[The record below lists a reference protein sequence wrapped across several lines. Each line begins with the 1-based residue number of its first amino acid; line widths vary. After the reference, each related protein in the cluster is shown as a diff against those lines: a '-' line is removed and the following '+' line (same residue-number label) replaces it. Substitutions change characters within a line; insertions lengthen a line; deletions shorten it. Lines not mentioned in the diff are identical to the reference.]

1 MNMKRGGSLDN
12 STYVLAI
19 ITILNLIAYV
29 SVKDWKASA
38 ILIAAGM
45 ATYFL
50 QNSIL
55 LFVGILAAA
64 LTRSVYIEGLENK
77 EPKKEEEKEKEKK
90 ESVKKTTEV
99 IDGDYTDIKG
109 ATLEGLSQQAGE
121 LAERQTNL
129 FEMAKQLAPM
139 MQQAENMMNKLPKGF
154 LEDTMKRMNKKKNK
168 LSM

>member
-38 ILIAAGM
+38 ILIAAGI

-77 EPKKEEEKEKEKK
+77 EEEKEEKKEKEKEKK

-99 IDGDYTDIKG
+99 IDGDNTDIKG

-154 LEDTMKRMNKKKNK
+154 LEDTMKRMNKKK
-168 LSM
+168 

>member
-38 ILIAAGM
+38 ILIAAGI

-50 QNSIL
+50 QNCIL

-77 EPKKEEEKEKEKK
+77 ETEKKEKEKEKEKEKK
-90 ESVKKTTEV
+90 VTTDV
-99 IDGDYTDIKG
+99 IDGDNTNIKG

-154 LEDTMKRMNKKKNK
+154 LENTMKRMKKNK
-168 LSM
+168 DSM

>member
-38 ILIAAGM
+38 ILIAAGI

-50 QNSIL
+50 QNCIL

-77 EPKKEEEKEKEKK
+77 ETEEKEKEKEK
-90 ESVKKTTEV
+90 EKKKVTTV
-99 IDGDYTDIKG
+99 IEGDNTNIKG

-154 LEDTMKRMNKKKNK
+154 LENTMKRMKKNK
-168 LSM
+168 DSM

>member
-1 MNMKRGGSLDN
+1 MKRGGSLDN

-64 LTRSVYIEGLENK
+64 C
-77 EPKKEEEKEKEKK
+77 
-90 ESVKKTTEV
+90 
-99 IDGDYTDIKG
+99 
-109 ATLEGLSQQAGE
+109 A
-121 LAERQTNL
+121 
-129 FEMAKQLAPM
+129 
-139 MQQAENMMNKLPKGF
+139 
-154 LEDTMKRMNKKKNK
+154 
-168 LSM
+168 

>member
-38 ILIAAGM
+38 ILIAAGI

-50 QNSIL
+50 QNCIL

-77 EPKKEEEKEKEKK
+77 ETEEKEKEKEK
-90 ESVKKTTEV
+90 EKKKVTTV
-99 IDGDYTDIKG
+99 IEGDNTNIKG

-129 FEMAKQLAPM
+129 FEMAKQLGPM

-154 LEDTMKRMNKKKNK
+154 LENTMKTMNKKNK

>member
-38 ILIAAGM
+38 ILIAAGI
-45 ATYFL
+45 ASYFL
-50 QNSIL
+50 QNCIL

-77 EPKKEEEKEKEKK
+77 EKEKEEKEKEKEK
-90 ESVKKTTEV
+90 EKKKKMNTDI
-99 IDGDYTDIKG
+99 IDGDNTNIKG

-129 FEMAKQLAPM
+129 FEMAKQLGPM

-154 LEDTMKRMNKKKNK
+154 LENTMKRMNKK
-168 LSM
+168 